1 MSDEPLRTDGGR
13 ADDGRTNDGQQF
25 DRLPETPADREVEGR
40 ASRREVLDWWD
51 ERFGVPPETFDG
63 VTFWEK
69 GAGKVWAFAGD
80 VDSPIRI
87 EGLGLTFM
95 RTRQEH
101 WKPTTEAVQRF
112 GADAD
117 RNVLRLSSEQA
128 ERFVAGEDQEL
139 DWDGDWGYLIAA
151 HEIAG
156 EDAPLGVGL
165 YLHGELRSRI
175 PKGRRREF

>member
-1 MSDEPLRTDGGR
+1 MSGETPRTDGGQ
-13 ADDGRTNDGQQF
+13 ADDDRTNDGQQF
-25 DRLPETPADREVEGR
+25 DRVPETPADREVEGR
-40 ASRREVLDWWD
+40 ASRREILDWWD
-51 ERFGVPPETFDG
+51 ERFDVPAATFDG
-63 VTFWEK
+63 ITFWEK
-69 GAGKVWAFAGD
+69 GAGKIWAFAGE
-80 VDSPIRI
+80 VDSPVRI
-87 EGLGLTFM
+87 EGLGMTFM

-101 WKPTTEAVQRF
+101 WKPTTEAAQRF

-117 RNVLRLSSEQA
+117 RNVIRLSREEA

-139 DWDGDWGYLIAA
+139 DWDGDWGYLITA
-151 HEIAG
+151 HESAG